1 MKPLTV
7 LGAGRLL
14 ATEHDAR
21 EDDDNAAVID
31 WNTGRYDD
39 VTRTVRYVVTG
50 EITDV
55 DSNNGKV
62 DIRASDGSKVQ
73 LLLPALAVATTN
85 RGDRASIDVTIGPAR

>member
-7 LGAGRLL
+7 LGIGRTL

-21 EDDDNAAVID
+21 DDDNAAVID
-31 WNTGRYDD
+31 WNTGRYDG

-55 DSNNGKV
+55 DRNSGKV
-62 DIRASDGSKVQ
+62 DIAPDDSKVQ
-73 LLLPALAVATTN
+73 LILPPLAVATTN
-85 RGDRASIDVTIGPAR
+85 KGDRAAIDVTIGRAR